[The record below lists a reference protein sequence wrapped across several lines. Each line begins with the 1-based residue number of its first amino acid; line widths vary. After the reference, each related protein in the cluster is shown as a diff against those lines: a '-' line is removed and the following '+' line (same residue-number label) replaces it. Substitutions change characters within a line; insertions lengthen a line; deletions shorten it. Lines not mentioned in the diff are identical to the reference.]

1 MYDGMAKIKL
11 YADSS
16 CLNELPRAYN
26 GNYVFS
32 TSVVTGNSDINY
44 NRNIYVKNVGTH
56 KAYNIT
62 LTQLTGDKVISFIIP
77 KTELL
82 PNRTMTCKLSSKFV
96 KGEKFSGS
104 LQIKVD
110 YDNLP

>member
-1 MYDGMAKIKL
+1 MYDGMAKLKL
-11 YADSS
+11 YVDSS

-44 NRNIYVKNVGTH
+44 NRNIYVKNIGTH
-56 KAYNIT
+56 TAYNIT
-62 LTQLTGDKVISFIIP
+62 FSKLSGDKGVSFQTP
-77 KTELL
+77 KAELL
-82 PNRTMTCKLSSKFV
+82 PNKHMICKMAIMLK

-104 LQIKVD
+104 FQIKMN

>member
-26 GNYVFS
+26 GNYVLS

-44 NRNIYVKNVGTH
+44 NRNIYVKKFLYVSIDR
-56 KAYNIT
+56 KRWRNIEKKIYAGVI
-62 LTQLTGDKVISFIIP
+62 LTPAGSF
-77 KTELL
+77 LL
-82 PNRTMTCKLSSKFV
+82 LF
-96 KGEKFSGS
+96 F
-104 LQIKVD
+104 
-110 YDNLP
+110 

>member
-1 MYDGMAKIKL
+1 MYEGMAKLKL
-11 YADSS
+11 YEDSS

-26 GNYVFS
+26 GNYIFS
-32 TSVVTGNSDINY
+32 TSIPTGSSAINY
-44 NRNIYVKNVGTH
+44 NRNIYIKNVGTH
-56 KAYNIT
+56 TAYKIA
-62 LTQLTGDKVISFIIP
+62 LSKISGDKETILITP

-82 PNRTMTCKLSSKFV
+82 SSKTMVCKAQINFL

-104 LQIKVD
+104 IQLKLD